1 MPLKIKSQETQN
13 VTKLSG
19 KKRYQYFIKKVT
31 DSGHIWGLYN
41 DGWALAGD
49 EGGEKFIPLWP
60 SKEYASL
67 CAIQQWKGYNPECV
81 DLHEFLNEHLNELI
95 ENSIK
100 IAVFYT
106 PQDKGVIPTYE
117 QFKKDLCE
125 ELSRI
130 E

>member
-1 MPLKIKSQETQN
+1 MPLKIKNKEIQSVIRLN
-13 VTKLSG
+13 S
-19 KKRYQYFIKKVT
+19 KKRYQYFIKKVA
-31 DSGHIWGLYN
+31 DSDRIWGLYN

-49 EGGEKFIPLWP
+49 EEGETFIPLWP
-60 SKEYASL
+60 SREYASL
-67 CAIQQWKGYNPECV
+67 CAIQQWEGYNPEFV
-81 DLHEFLNEHLNELI
+81 DLHEFLDEHLNELI

-106 PQDKGVIPTYE
+106 PQDKGIIPTYE
-117 QFKKDLCE
+117 QFKRDLCE